1 MLKKVLLALLFVVL
15 LLVTVIL
22 VRTFTF
28 SYEPMAVEPAK
39 PVAVPESAIEHLQ
52 KAIQFPT
59 ISFKKGVV
67 SDTSAFIGLA
77 DYLQRTYPL
86 VDSLLDRKTFNYSLL
101 YEWKG
106 SDPDLNP
113 VVLMAHMDVVPVDE
127 STLDEWE
134 APPFSGEVKNG
145 NIYGRGTMDDKG
157 NVIALLEA
165 CEMMLTQGITPRRT
179 VYLSFGHDE
188 EVGGENGAKVIA
200 DYLESEGIKPE
211 FVMDEG
217 GFIAEGM
224 IPDFPKPLAVINT
237 GEKGYVSYKISIQ
250 TPGGHSSNPPKNNT
264 IGDLARAIDKLE
276 ANQFEYHMIPVIEK
290 QISIIG
296 PEFGFVQKMAFANTW
311 LFGNKILEGLVA
323 HTTTAPTM
331 LEGGV
336 KDNVIPTQASV
347 VVNFRIMPG
356 ETVED
361 VKNHVLNIIDDERF
375 TIESYSNENN
385 PSKVADYNTESF
397 QLVEKTIRQL
407 HPDIVVTPGLLQA
420 GTDSKH
426 FLKISDNV
434 YRFFPTRINPD
445 NATGFH
451 GNNEHISIENYK
463 ETIQF
468 VYQLMR
474 NL

>member
-1 MLKKVLLALLFVVL
+1 MLKKVLLALLSIVL
-15 LLVTVIL
+15 LLVAVIL
-22 VRTFTF
+22 IRTFTF
-28 SYEPMAVEPAK
+28 SYEPMAVEPVE
-39 PVAVPESAIEHLQ
+39 PVSIPEDAVAHLQ

-59 ISFKKGVV
+59 ISYKKNVV

-77 DYLQRTYPL
+77 NYLKATYPL
-86 VDSLLDRKTFNYSLL
+86 VDSMLVRRTFNYSLL

-106 SDPDLNP
+106 TQPELNP

-127 STLDEWE
+127 TTLDQWE

-145 NIYGRGTMDDKG
+145 KIYGRGTMDDKG

-179 VYLSFGHDE
+179 VYFVFGHDE

-200 DYLESEGIKPE
+200 DYLEAEGISPE

-224 IPDFPKPLAVINT
+224 VPDFPKPLAVINT

-250 TPGGHSSNPPKNNT
+250 TPGGHSSNPPKDNT
-264 IGDLARAIDKLE
+264 IGDLARAIAKLE
-276 ANQFEYHMIPVIEK
+276 ANQFDYHMIPVIEK

-311 LFGNKILEGLVA
+311 LFGEKILEGLTA
-323 HTTTAPTM
+323 RTTTAPTM

-356 ETVED
+356 ETVDD
-361 VKNHVLNIIDDERF
+361 VKNHVVSVIDDDRF
-375 TIESYSNENN
+375 SVESYSNENN
-385 PSKVADYNTESF
+385 PSRVADHNTESF

-451 GNNEHISIENYK
+451 GKNEYITVDNYK

-468 VYQLMR
+468 VYQLMS

>member
-1 MLKKVLLALLFVVL
+1 MLKKVFLSLLVLVL
-15 LLVTVIL
+15 LLVAVVLIK
-22 VRTFTF
+22 TFTF
-28 SYEPMAVEPAK
+28 SYEPMAVDPVEPV
-39 PVAVPESAIEHLQ
+39 PVPESAVTHLQ
-52 KAIQFPT
+52 KVIQFPT
-59 ISFKKGVV
+59 ISLKKGVI
-67 SDTSAFIGLA
+67 SDTSAFVGLA
-77 DYLQRTYPL
+77 AYLKETYPL
-86 VDSLLDRKTFNYSLL
+86 IDSLLDRQTFNYSLL
-101 YEWKG
+101 YRWEG
-106 SDPDLNP
+106 TQPELNP
-113 VVLMAHMDVVPVDE
+113 VVLMAHLDVVPVDE
-127 STLDEWE
+127 STLNEWE
-134 APPFSGEVKNG
+134 APPFSGALKNG
-145 NIYGRGTMDDKG
+145 KVYGRGTMDDKG
-157 NVIALLEA
+157 NVVALLEA
-165 CEMMLTQGITPRRT
+165 CNMLLKAGVTPSRT
-179 VYLSFGHDE
+179 IYFAFGHDE
-188 EVGGENGAKVIA
+188 EVGGEYGAKVIA
-200 DYLESEGIKPE
+200 DHLASEGITAE

-250 TPGGHSSNPPKNNT
+250 TPGGHSSNPPKDNT

-276 ANQFEYHMIPVIEK
+276 ANQFPYRMIPVIEQ
-290 QISIIG
+290 QIKIIG

-311 LFGNKILEGLVA
+311 LFGGQILEGLVA

-361 VKNHVLNIIDDERF
+361 VKNHVINTIDDERF
-375 TIESYSNENN
+375 SIASYSNENN
-385 PSKVADYNTESF
+385 PSQVADHNTESF
-397 QLVEKTIRQL
+397 RLIEKTIRQL
-407 HPDIVVTPGLLQA
+407 HPEIVVSPGLLQA

-426 FLKISDNV
+426 FLKISDHV
-434 YRFFPTRINPD
+434 YRFFPTRINPE

-451 GNNEHISIENYK
+451 GNNEHVTVENYK

-468 VYQLMR
+468 AYQLMK

>member
-1 MLKKVLLALLFVVL
+1 MALLMIVL
-15 LLVTVIL
+15 LLVAVIL
-22 VRTFTF
+22 VRTFTL
-28 SYEPMAVEPAK
+28 SHNPMVVEAVEP
-39 PVAVPESAIEHLQ
+39 VTVPASAITHLQ
-52 KAIQFPT
+52 KAVQFPT

-77 DYLQRTYPL
+77 NYMKASYPL

-106 SDPDLNP
+106 TEPELNP

-127 STLDEWE
+127 TTLDQWE
-134 APPFSGEVKNG
+134 APPFSGEIKDG
-145 NIYGRGTMDDKG
+145 KIYGRGTMDDKG

-165 CEMMLTQGITPRRT
+165 CEMMLAQGITPRRT
-179 VYLSFGHDE
+179 VYFSFGHDE
-188 EVGGENGAKVIA
+188 EVGGENGAKLIA
-200 DYLESEGIKPE
+200 DYLESEGISPE

-224 IPDFPKPLAVINT
+224 VPDFPKPLAVINT

-250 TPGGHSSNPPKNNT
+250 TPGGHSSNPPKDNT
-264 IGDLARAIDKLE
+264 IGDLARAIAKLE
-276 ANQFEYHMIPVIEK
+276 ANQFEYRMIPVIEE

-356 ETVED
+356 ETVDD
-361 VKNHVLNIIDDERF
+361 VKNHVINVIDDKRF

-385 PSKVADYNTESF
+385 PSKVADHNTASF

-407 HPDIVVTPGLLQA
+407 HPDVVVTPGLLQA

-434 YRFFPTRINPD
+434 YRFFPTRINPE

-451 GNNEHISIENYK
+451 GKNEYITVDNYK

-468 VYQLMR
+468 VYQLMS

>member
-1 MLKKVLLALLFVVL
+1 MLKKILLALLSVVL
-15 LLVTVIL
+15 FLVAVIL
-22 VRTFTF
+22 VKTFTF
-28 SYEPMAVEPAK
+28 SYDPMVVEPVDPINIPQSA
-39 PVAVPESAIEHLQ
+39 VAHLQ
-52 KAIQFPT
+52 RAIQFPT
-59 ISFKKGVV
+59 VSHKKNVV
-67 SDTSAFIGLA
+67 SDSSAFLGLA
-77 DYLQRTYPL
+77 DYFKTTYPL
-86 VDSLLDRKTFNYSLL
+86 IDSILERKTFNYSLL
-101 YEWKG
+101 YKWTGTQPE
-106 SDPDLNP
+106 LNP

-127 STLDEWE
+127 TTLDQWE
-134 APPFSGEVKNG
+134 APPFSGEIKNDKV
-145 NIYGRGTMDDKG
+145 YGRGTMDDKG
-157 NVIALLEA
+157 NVVALLEA
-165 CEMMLTQGITPRRT
+165 CEMMLIKGISPRRT
-179 VYLSFGHDE
+179 VYLALGHDE

-200 DYLESEGIKPE
+200 EYLESEGIRPE

-224 IPDFPKPLAVINT
+224 IPDFPKTLAVINT
-237 GEKGYVSYKISIQ
+237 GEKGYVSYKISVQ
-250 TPGGHSSNPPKNNT
+250 TPGGHSSNPPKDNT
-264 IGDLARAIDKLE
+264 IGDLARAITRLE
-276 ANQFEYHMIPVIEK
+276 ANQFEYHMIPVIEE

-311 LFGNKILEGLVA
+311 LFGGKILEGLVA

-361 VKNHVLNIIDDERF
+361 VKSHVLSIIDDDRF

-385 PSKVADYNTESF
+385 PSRVTDHNTESF

-434 YRFFPTRINPD
+434 YRFFPTRINKD

-451 GNNEHISIENYK
+451 GINEYITIDNYK

-468 VYQLMR
+468 VYQLMS

>member
-1 MLKKVLLALLFVVL
+1 MALLTIVL
-15 LLVTVIL
+15 ILVAIIL

-28 SYEPMAVEPAK
+28 THKPMVVEAVEPI
-39 PVAVPESAIEHLQ
+39 AVPESAIEHLQ

-59 ISFKKGVV
+59 ISYKKGVV

-77 DYLQRTYPL
+77 DYIKVTYPL
-86 VDSLLDRKTFNYSLL
+86 VDSLLDLKSFNYSLL

-106 SDPDLNP
+106 SQSSLNP

-127 STLDEWE
+127 TTLDQWE

-145 NIYGRGTMDDKG
+145 KIYGRGTMDDKG

-165 CEMMLTQGITPRRT
+165 CEMMLTKGITPRRT
-179 VYLSFGHDE
+179 VYFAFGHDE
-188 EVGGENGAKVIA
+188 EVGGENGAKLIA
-200 DYLESEGIKPE
+200 DYLESEGISPE

-224 IPDFPKPLAVINT
+224 VPDFPKPLAVINT

-250 TPGGHSSNPPKNNT
+250 TPGGHSSNPPKDNT
-264 IGDLARAIDKLE
+264 IGDLARAIARLE
-276 ANQFEYHMIPVIEK
+276 ANQFEYHMIPVIEE

-347 VVNFRIMPG
+347 VVNFRIMHG
-356 ETVED
+356 ETVAD
-361 VKNHVLNIIDDERF
+361 VKNHVMRVIDDDRF

-385 PSKVADYNTESF
+385 PSKVADHNTASF

-451 GNNEHISIENYK
+451 GKNEYITVENYI
-463 ETIQF
+463 ETVQF
-468 VYQLMR
+468 VYQLMS